1 MQCLPFLN
9 TLSRSRRRPRTVHSA
24 GECRARRG
32 RSPSCT
38 HTIFRESRPSYTS
51 PDRRRQAPSDT
62 SPHCRPHPQSDR
74 NTRRIVSSR
83 PKAHKEAAKLLIV
96 RNEIT
101 CLLTSIK
108 LKEKSVS
115 EPEEGYRKLVDKA
128 NEIYMAVL
136 KHALL
141 FRFRSCKKRKKHK
154 NRAQHLPCGDRED
167 TFSHRQNRPSKNFD
181 DPRNKRRFLSLS
193 RGKIRIKPSV
203 KAVGE
208 SVYSLSRLGVC
219 RQRHFPG
226 RCERQEEQTGL
237 AGRVMRKEVREGFRD
252 ESPIGM
258 ILPCI
263 RRGYLHKKCSIA
275 NTIAL

>member
-1 MQCLPFLN
+1 MQCLPFLT

-24 GECRARRG
+24 GEYRARRG

-74 NTRRIVSSR
+74 STRRIVSSR

-96 RNEIT
+96 HNEIT

-115 EPEEGYRKLVDKA
+115 EPEEGYRKLVDKP

-167 TFSHRQNRPSKNFD
+167 TFSHRQNRPGKNFD

-203 KAVGE
+203 KAYIRFHG
-208 SVYSLSRLGVC
+208 SGCADSGISRGVVS
-219 RQRHFPG
+219 G
-226 RCERQEEQTGL
+226 RKSKPDWQ
-237 AGRVMRKEVREGFRD
+237 D
-252 ESPIGM
+252 ESCGKKFGRDFGM
-258 ILPCI
+258 
-263 RRGYLHKKCSIA
+263 RVR
-275 NTIAL
+275 

>member
-1 MQCLPFLN
+1 MQCLPFLT

-74 NTRRIVSSR
+74 STRRIVSSR

-96 RNEIT
+96 HNEIT

-141 FRFRSCKKRKKHK
+141 FRFRSCKK
-154 NRAQHLPCGDRED
+154 LI
-167 TFSHRQNRPSKNFD
+167 FPS
-181 DPRNKRRFLSLS
+181 
-193 RGKIRIKPSV
+193 
-203 KAVGE
+203 A
-208 SVYSLSRLGVC
+208 
-219 RQRHFPG
+219 
-226 RCERQEEQTGL
+226 
-237 AGRVMRKEVREGFRD
+237 
-252 ESPIGM
+252 
-258 ILPCI
+258 
-263 RRGYLHKKCSIA
+263 
-275 NTIAL
+275 

>member
-1 MQCLPFLN
+1 MQCLPFLT

-74 NTRRIVSSR
+74 STRRIVSSR

-128 NEIYMAVL
+128 NEIYMAVPTTTDQAV
-136 KHALL
+136 KMAKDAL
-141 FRFRSCKKRKKHK
+141 
-154 NRAQHLPCGDRED
+154 QVTED
-167 TFSHRQNRPSKNFD
+167 NTFSEEEIDSYLPPALKKEGKNE
-181 DPRNKRRFLSLS
+181 LSC
-193 RGKIRIKPSV
+193 IK
-203 KAVGE
+203 A
-208 SVYSLSRLGVC
+208 R
-219 RQRHFPG
+219 
-226 RCERQEEQTGL
+226 
-237 AGRVMRKEVREGFRD
+237 
-252 ESPIGM
+252 
-258 ILPCI
+258 
-263 RRGYLHKKCSIA
+263 
-275 NTIAL
+275 

>member
-1 MQCLPFLN
+1 MQCLPFLT

-62 SPHCRPHPQSDR
+62 YPHCRPHPRSDR
-74 NTRRIVSSR
+74 STRRIVSSK

-115 EPEEGYRKLVDKA
+115 EPEEGYRKLMDKA
-128 NEIYMAVL
+128 NEIYLAVL

-154 NRAQHLPCGDRED
+154 NRVQHLPCGDRED
-167 TFSHRQNRPSKNFD
+167 TFSHRQNRPGKNFD

-193 RGKIRIKPSV
+193 RGKIRIKPSA
-203 KAVGE
+203 KAYIRFHG
-208 SVYSLSRLGVC
+208 SGSADSGIS
-219 RQRHFPG
+219 PG